1 MDLTLHFYVY
11 IILFTLML
19 ESKYLSIFSGKRV
32 STIKT
37 TVLLWKEFFLVNLL
51 HCLIYLPWQIIFT
64 E

>member
-32 STIKT
+32 STTKT

-51 HCLIYLPWQIIFT
+51 HCFDLSALADHFH
-64 E
+64 